1 MIYRYQTKL
10 LVSIFLASIYFF
22 SVNVDPIVADDD
34 GEVVIPRIVDE
45 TPVAET
51 PEKKITNGFI
61 TNIVTNEENTTII
74 SVTESDGKTSNLK
87 INPETNIGIESV
99 AGERWVSIFS
109 EKPQES
115 ITKLK
120 DQQSR
125 LIVLTVVH
133 DGESILSISNA
144 DKRDLELNLQYLFIV
159 FMIAWIVFFAYIFY
173 LSRRQNAINRD
184 IKLLKSQPSYE
195 KETK

>member
-1 MIYRYQTKL
+1 MTHRYQTKL
-10 LVSIFLASIYFF
+10 LASIFLASIYFF

-34 GEVVIPRIVDE
+34 GEVHIPIIVAE

-51 PEKKITNGFI
+51 PKKNITNGFI
-61 TNIVTNEENTTII
+61 TNVVTNEENTTII
-74 SVTESDGKTSNLK
+74 SVTESTGETSNLK

-109 EKPQES
+109 ENPQES
-115 ITKLK
+115 ISKLK
-120 DQQSR
+120 DQQRR

-133 DGESILSISNA
+133 DGESILSISDAN
-144 DKRDLELNLQYLFIV
+144 KRDLELNLQYLFIV
-159 FMIAWIVFFAYIFY
+159 FITAWIVFFVYTFY

-184 IKLLKSQPSYE
+184 IKLLKSQSNYE

>member
-1 MIYRYQTKL
+1 MIYRYQTKF
-10 LVSIFLASIYFF
+10 LVSMFLACIYFF
-22 SVNVDPIVADDD
+22 SVNVDPI
-34 GEVVIPRIVDE
+34 I
-45 TPVAET
+45 AET

-74 SVTESDGKTSNLK
+74 SVTESNGKTSNLK
-87 INPETNIGIESV
+87 INPETSIGIESV
-99 AGERWVSIFS
+99 AGDRWVSIFS

-125 LIVLTVVH
+125 LIILTVVH

-159 FMIAWIVFFAYIFY
+159 FIIAWLVFFAYIFY

-195 KETK
+195 KESK

>member
-1 MIYRYQTKL
+1 MTHRYQTKL
-10 LVSIFLASIYFF
+10 LASIFLASIYFF

-34 GEVVIPRIVDE
+34 GEVHIPIIVAE

-51 PEKKITNGFI
+51 PKKNITNGFI
-61 TNIVTNEENTTII
+61 TNVVTNEENTTII
-74 SVTESDGKTSNLK
+74 SVTESNGETSNLK

-109 EKPQES
+109 ENPQES
-115 ITKLK
+115 ISKLK
-120 DQQSR
+120 DQQRR

-133 DGESILSISNA
+133 DGESILSISDA

-159 FMIAWIVFFAYIFY
+159 FITAWIVFFAYTFY

-184 IKLLKSQPSYE
+184 IKLLKSQSNYE
-195 KETK
+195 K

>member
-1 MIYRYQTKL
+1 MIYRYQTKF
-10 LVSIFLASIYFF
+10 LVSMFLACIYFF
-22 SVNVDPIVADDD
+22 SVNVDPI
-34 GEVVIPRIVDE
+34 I
-45 TPVAET
+45 AET

-74 SVTESDGKTSNLK
+74 SVTESNGKTSNLK
-87 INPETNIGIESV
+87 INPETSIGIESV
-99 AGERWVSIFS
+99 AGDRWVSIFS

-120 DQQSR
+120 DQQNR
-125 LIVLTVVH
+125 LIILTVVH

-159 FMIAWIVFFAYIFY
+159 FIIAWLVFFAYIFY

>member
-22 SVNVDPIVADDD
+22 SVNVDPI
-34 GEVVIPRIVDE
+34 
-45 TPVAET
+45 VAET

-115 ITKLK
+115 ITRLK

-159 FMIAWIVFFAYIFY
+159 FMITWIVFFAYIFY

>member
-1 MIYRYQTKL
+1 MTHRYQTKL
-10 LVSIFLASIYFF
+10 LASIFLASIYFF

-34 GEVVIPRIVDE
+34 GEVHIPIIVAE
-45 TPVAET
+45 TPVAKT
-51 PEKKITNGFI
+51 PKKNITNGFI
-61 TNIVTNEENTTII
+61 TNVVTNEENTTII
-74 SVTESDGKTSNLK
+74 SVTESTGETSNLK

-109 EKPQES
+109 ENPQES
-115 ITKLK
+115 ISKLK
-120 DQQSR
+120 DQQRR

-133 DGESILSISNA
+133 DGESILSISDAN
-144 DKRDLELNLQYLFIV
+144 KRDLELNLQYLFIV
-159 FMIAWIVFFAYIFY
+159 FITAWIVFFVYTFY

-184 IKLLKSQPSYE
+184 IKLLKSQSNYE